1 MASTGP
7 TSRFGRGSTGQVD
20 EKELAERQQRA
31 MADPEIQGIMSDPV
45 MRRVLNDMSTDPKA
59 AQEHQKNPMV
69 MAKIQKLINAGI
81 VQTR

>member
-1 MASTGP
+1 MGK
-7 TSRFGRGSTGQVD
+7 GGGGSGMFQYVED
-20 EKELAERQQRA
+20 V
-31 MADPEIQGIMSDPV
+31 PS
-45 MRRVLNDMSTDPKA
+45 DPKA